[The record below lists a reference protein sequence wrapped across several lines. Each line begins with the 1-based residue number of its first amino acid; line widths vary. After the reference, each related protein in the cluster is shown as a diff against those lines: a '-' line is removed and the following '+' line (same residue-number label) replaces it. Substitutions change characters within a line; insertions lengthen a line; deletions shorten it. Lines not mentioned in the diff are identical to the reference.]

1 MKKIKTR
8 NFFLTLKIV
17 SGFSACFL
25 LWMLMLGRKLAV
37 DHFDGVTVSVFAVFG
52 LAAASFLAF
61 CYMPY
66 FKGDKR
72 WFSIP
77 SILTV
82 VFFVCL
88 TILWKT
94 PVSNVVM

>member
-1 MKKIKTR
+1 MKKIRTR

-25 LWMLMLGRKLAV
+25 LWMMILGRKLAIN
-37 DHFDGVTVSVFAVFG
+37 HFDGITMSVFAIFG
-52 LAAASFLAF
+52 FAAASFLAF
-61 CYMPY
+61 CFVPY
-66 FKGDKR
+66 FKGDRR

-77 SILTV
+77 TILTV

-88 TILWKT
+88 MILWKT
-94 PVSNVVM
+94 PTPDLVV

>member
-1 MKKIKTR
+1 MKKIRTR
-8 NFFLTLKIV
+8 NFFLTLKLV

-25 LWMLMLGRKLAV
+25 LWMMILGRRLAIH
-37 DHFDGVTVSVFAVFG
+37 HFDGITMSVFAIFG
-52 LAAASFLAF
+52 IAAASFLAF
-61 CYMPY
+61 CFVPY
-66 FKGDKR
+66 FKGDRR

-88 TILWKT
+88 MILWKT
-94 PVSNVVM
+94 PTPDLVV